1 MLNKEL
7 LNEAGETLILEQ
19 CPEPVQVMA
28 PTPAAHDWPLLAM
41 VCGNVLLGAALIT
54 GLLLTPY
61 WLGRLIG
68 LIQIS

>member
-7 LNEAGETLILEQ
+7 INKAGENLLLEQ
-19 CPEPVQVMA
+19 CPEPVQVMPPA
-28 PTPAAHDWPLLAM
+28 PAAQDWPLLAM
-41 VCGNVLLGAALIT
+41 VCGNVLLGAALIA

-61 WLGRLIG
+61 WMARLIG